1 MKLWYFFKLFVF
13 LILAG
18 FTYQHRDEIML
29 RMRTVVHVY
38 FPCAIPVTYSL
49 GTFDTQFGL
58 SRADF
63 LMRIAMAEN
72 AWEDVAGK
80 ELFEY
85 VESGGDMT
93 VNLIYDARQQ
103 TTEKLQ
109 EIGGAIGDKKEDY
122 ETLVAEYERLSAQLL
137 KEKTAYERE
146 VAQLKNL
153 QSAYQREVARANK
166 RGGAWEAEYERLEK
180 QRLEINSRIARADT
194 SLTEL
199 NNTITKTNDLGAQ
212 VNTLVQELKLDVDT
226 YNTTGKTR
234 GEEFSEWEY
243 IYDTEWKR
251 INIYEFSDAT
261 KLARV
266 LIHELGHA
274 VQMNHVS
281 DAEAIMYRLN
291 AGKGE
296 KLTESDRAELRRVC
310 RVK

>member
-13 LILAG
+13 LVLAG
-18 FTYQHRDEIML
+18 LAYQHRDEIML
-29 RMRTVVHVY
+29 RVRTAVHVY
-38 FPCAIPVTYSL
+38 FPCAMPVTYSV

-63 LMRIAMAEN
+63 LMRIATAEN
-72 AWEDVAGK
+72 AWEDVAWK
-80 ELFEY
+80 ELFKY

-93 VNLIYDARQQ
+93 VNLIYDARQA

-109 EIGGAIGDKKEDY
+109 EIGDGIGDKKENY
-122 ETLVAEYERLSAQLL
+122 ESLKAEYERLSAQLL

-180 QRLEINSRIARADT
+180 QRLEINSRVAEVNKSLAR
-194 SLTEL
+194 L
-199 NNTITKTNDLGAQ
+199 NNTITATNALGAQ
-212 VNTLVQELKLDVDT
+212 VNALVQELKLDVDT
-226 YNTTGKTR
+226 YNTTGQTR
-234 GEEFSEWEY
+234 WEEFSEWEY
-243 IYDTEWKR
+243 IYDAEGKR

-274 VQMNHVS
+274 VQMEHVEDS
-281 DAEAIMYRLN
+281 DAIMYRLN
-291 AGKGE
+291 AGKNQTI
-296 KLTESDRAELRRVC
+296 TEADKAELRRVC
-310 RVK
+310 RL

>member
-1 MKLWYFFKLFVF
+1 M
-13 LILAG
+13 AG

-29 RMRTVVHVY
+29 RMRTAVHVY

-58 SRADF
+58 SHADF
-63 LMRIAMAEN
+63 LMRIAAAKN
-72 AWEDVAGK
+72 AWEDVAWK
-80 ELFEY
+80 ELFKY

-93 VNLIYDARQQ
+93 VSLIYDARQQ

-109 EIGGAIGDKKEDY
+109 ELGGGIDDKKEDY
-122 ETLVAEYERLSAQLL
+122 ESLKTEYERLSAQLL

-153 QSAYQREVARANK
+153 QSAYQKDVSRANR
-166 RGGAWEAEYERLEK
+166 RGGAWEVEYARLEK
-180 QRLEINSRIARADT
+180 QRLEINSRIAQVDN
-194 SLTEL
+194 SLSRL
-199 NNTITKTNDLGAQ
+199 NNTISATNALGGQ
-212 VNTLVQELKLDVDT
+212 VNALVQELKLDVDI

-234 GEEFSEWEY
+234 WEEFSEWEY
-243 IYDTEWKR
+243 IYDAQWKR

-274 VQMNHVS
+274 VQMKHVEES
-281 DAEAIMYRLN
+281 DAIMYRLN
-291 AGKGE
+291 AGKNE
-296 KLTESDRAELRRVC
+296 TITEADKAELRRVC
-310 RVK
+310 RMK